1 MGDVDSDLAQ
11 ALGMKKP
18 YGALINSIEKDGAAD
33 KGGLKTGDVIIEF
46 AGEEVKFAGD
56 LPHIVGRKLPG
67 SKSTAKVVRNGKT
80 IKLDFELGKLESAD
94 NTFVPASSSETKYP
108 LGIKVE
114 DLPDDFDGADSGVV
128 VSKVDNSASSAT
140 KILEG
145 DIITDI
151 QSGFQRYSI
160 GDSQSFDEIVSKFES
175 GDKIAIFGLRGG
187 SRFIVPITVD

>member
-1 MGDVDSDLAQ
+1 M
-11 ALGMKKP
+11 
-18 YGALINSIEKDGAAD
+18 
-33 KGGLKTGDVIIEF
+33 KTGDVIIEF

-80 IKLDFELGKLESAD
+80 IKLDFILGRLENSNNA
-94 NTFVPASSSETKYP
+94 FVPTSSTENEYP

-114 DLPDDFDGADSGVV
+114 DLPEDFDGADVGAI
-128 VSKVDNSASSAT
+128 VSKIDNSSNSAT

-145 DIITDI
+145 DVITDI
-151 QSGFQRYSI
+151 QSGFQRYSVK
-160 GDSQSFDEIVSKFES
+160 DSESFNEIVSKFQS
-175 GDKIAIFGLRGG
+175 GDKIAIFGLRGD